1 MKFEELTLE
10 NLGEIIP
17 FYVEAFNAP
26 PWNDKWTE
34 ETVRKRLTQMI
45 NCEGFYGL
53 ICIYNGEKV
62 GMILGN
68 DEHYYDGL
76 HFNIKEFCVDK
87 KIKGK
92 GLGKRLLKEFTA
104 RLKNKGVDNIYLLT
118 SRTDETE
125 GFYRSQGYKTLE
137 HMAMME
143 IDLR

>member
-1 MKFEELTLE
+1 MRFEELTLD
-10 NLGEIIP
+10 NLNIIIP

-34 ETVRKRLTQMI
+34 ETVKKRLTQMI

-53 ICIYNGEKV
+53 ICFHEEKEV

-76 HFNIKEFCVDK
+76 HFNIKEFCVDRN
-87 KIKGK
+87 IKGK
-92 GLGKRLLKEFTA
+92 GIGKKLLNEFTRRLKE
-104 RLKNKGVDNIYLLT
+104 KGVDIIYLFT

-125 GFYRSQGYKTLE
+125 GFYKSQGYKTLE

-143 IDLR
+143 MELT